1 MCGGGGGLFKNLF
14 KGIGSLIGLGHSE
27 KPVEAPKTQA
37 PIVDTAN
44 DTASLD
50 AAQAQKK
57 KKALAGGMSQNLLA
71 GDTTTTPT
79 RGHSLLGD

>member
-14 KGIGSLIGLGHSE
+14 RGIGSLFGLGGQ
-27 KPVEAPKTQA
+27 KQTIVESKQTQA

-57 KKALAGGMSQNLLA
+57 KKALASGMNANLLA
-71 GDTTTTPT
+71 GDTSSNTQQ
-79 RGHSLLGD
+79 HSLLGD